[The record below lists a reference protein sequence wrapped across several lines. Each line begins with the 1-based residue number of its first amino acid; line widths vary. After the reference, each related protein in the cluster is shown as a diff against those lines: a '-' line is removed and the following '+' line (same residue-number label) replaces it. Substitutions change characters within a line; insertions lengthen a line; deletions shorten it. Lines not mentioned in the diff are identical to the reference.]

1 MSPLPLRFYNTLSR
15 QKDHFS
21 PIDPHHIKLYV
32 CGPTVYDRIHIGNA
46 RPVVVFDVL
55 VRMLRYCFPKVTY
68 VRNITDVDDKINAR
82 ATEENRSIRELT
94 DETIARFHED
104 CQALGALPPDA
115 EPRATDHIDGMIA
128 MISTLINRNHAY
140 VAEGHVLFDVPSFE
154 GYGALSR
161 RSVDELKAGARVDVA
176 PYKKSPMDFVLWK
189 PSAANVPGWDSPWG
203 RGRPGWHIECSAM
216 SRAYLGEEFDIHGG
230 GLDLIFPHH
239 ENEISQSCAAH
250 GTDHMARYWLHNG
263 YVTVDGEKMSKSL
276 GNFVT
281 MADLLKTT
289 RGEVIRHALLQ
300 GHYRGPLDFS
310 VEALKESEA
319 ALNGLYRAVGDDD
332 LGTDIAPDAAFLA
345 ALADDLNTPLALARL
360 HYLAGA
366 ANRGEDGAK
375 ESLKASAVMLGLLE
389 GRAKTWF
396 QSPTQSPTQSDAHD
410 ALDDAAIQDRI
421 ARRNAA
427 RAQRDFAA
435 ADAIRDELAALGITL
450 EDKAEGT
457 VWRRG

>member
-15 QKDHFS
+15 QKDDFA
-21 PIDPHHIKLYV
+21 PIDPEHIKLYV

-46 RPVVVFDVL
+46 RPIVVFDVL
-55 VRMLRYCFPKVTY
+55 VRLLRHCFPKVTY

-82 ATEENRSIRELT
+82 AAEENRSIRDLT
-94 DETIARFHED
+94 DETVARFHED
-104 CQALGALPPDA
+104 CQALGALAPDA

-128 MISTLINRNHAY
+128 MITTLIDRNHAY
-140 VAEGHVLFDVPSFE
+140 VAEGHVLFDVASYD

-161 RSVDELKAGARVDVA
+161 RSIDELKAGARVDVA

-189 PSAANVPGWDSPWG
+189 PSDADLPGWDSPWG

-216 SRAYLGEEFDIHGG
+216 SRAYLGEVFDIHGG

-250 GTDHMARYWLHNG
+250 GTDQMARYWIHNG

-281 MADLLKTT
+281 MADLLKST

-319 ALNGLYRAVGDDD
+319 ALSGLYRAVGDDD
-332 LGTDIAPDAAFLA
+332 LDTDIAPDADFMA

-360 HYLAGA
+360 HHLAGA
-366 ANRGEDGAK
+366 ANRGEAGAK

-389 GRAKTWF
+389 GSSKTWF
-396 QSPTQSPTQSDAHD
+396 QGPTSSDAVD
-410 ALDDAAIQDRI
+410 GLDDAAIQDRI
-421 ARRNAA
+421 QRRNEA

>member
-1 MSPLPLRFYNTLSR
+1 
-15 QKDHFS
+15 
-21 PIDPHHIKLYV
+21 
-32 CGPTVYDRIHIGNA
+32 
-46 RPVVVFDVL
+46 
-55 VRMLRYCFPKVTY
+55 
-68 VRNITDVDDKINAR
+68 
-82 ATEENRSIRELT
+82 
-94 DETIARFHED
+94 
-104 CQALGALPPDA
+104 
-115 EPRATDHIDGMIA
+115 MIA
-128 MISTLINRNHAY
+128 MITTLIERNHAY
-140 VAEGHVLFDVPSFE
+140 VAEGHVLFDVASYD

-161 RSVDELKAGARVDVA
+161 RSIDELKAGARVDVA

-189 PSAANVPGWDSPWG
+189 PSDADLPGWDSPWG

-216 SRAYLGEEFDIHGG
+216 SRAYLGEVFDIHGG

-250 GTDHMARYWLHNG
+250 GTDQMARYWIHNG

-281 MADLLKTT
+281 MADLLKST

-319 ALNGLYRAVGDDD
+319 ALSGLYRAVGDDD
-332 LGTDIAPDAAFLA
+332 LDTDIAPDADFMA

-360 HYLAGA
+360 HHLAGA
-366 ANRGEDGAK
+366 ANRGEAGAK

-389 GRAKTWF
+389 GSSKTWF
-396 QSPTQSPTQSDAHD
+396 QGPTSSDAVD
-410 ALDDAAIQDRI
+410 GLDDAAIQDRI
-421 ARRNAA
+421 QRRNEA

>member
-1 MSPLPLRFYNTLSR
+1 MSPLPLRFHNTLSR
-15 QKDHFS
+15 QKDHFT
-21 PIDPHHIKLYV
+21 PIDPQHIKIYV

-55 VRMLRYCFPKVTY
+55 VRLLRFCFPKVTY

-82 ATEENRSIRELT
+82 AAEENRSIRDLT
-94 DETIARFHED
+94 DETLARFHQD
-104 CQALGALPPDA
+104 CLAIGALPPDA

-128 MISTLINRNHAY
+128 MITTLINRNHAY
-140 VAEGHVLFDVPSFE
+140 VAEGHVLFDVPSYE

-189 PSAANVPGWDSPWG
+189 PSDENVPGWDSPWG

-216 SRAYLGEEFDIHGG
+216 SRAFLGEEFDIHGG

-250 GTDHMARYWLHNG
+250 GTNHMARYWLHNG

-300 GHYRGPLDFS
+300 AHYRGPLDFS

-332 LGTDIAPDAAFLA
+332 LVTDLTPDAEFLA

-366 ANRGEDGAK
+366 SNRGEDGAK
-375 ESLKASAVMLGLLE
+375 ESLKASAAMLGLLE
-389 GRAKTWF
+389 GSAKTWF
-396 QSPTQSPTQSDAHD
+396 QGSHNDGNA
-410 ALDDAAIQDRI
+410 AYGGLDDSTIQDRI
-421 ARRNAA
+421 VRRNEA
-427 RAQRDFAA
+427 RAKRDFAA
-435 ADAIRDELAALGITL
+435 ADAIRDELATLGITL